1 MEPVVSSGFERL
13 LLWTCILVCEGEDPW
28 GWSSPTRD
36 EKTNTAA
43 TNVAMASRKWSTV
56 WLYYQRGEDANK
68 VVCLI
73 CLEAI
78 QHYGNT
84 SNLLRH
90 LRSKHR
96 AEYADVEKK
105 RQVDVAGGTGTPEEL
120 IILEIKVESCGEMVC
135 RSDDGTGSSKQ
146 VVALSGTANGV
157 HNGAPC
163 SSLMKPRKQSTLWE
177 FYQDGHDGSEALCL
191 LCSDTVL
198 YQHDT
203 RHLLTHLQKRHPVEF
218 SNLDNEA
225 ATEQSSGPMR
235 HCSLKRPA
243 LQEEACGNPGRDPG
257 ESPCTEQDHIRKALE
272 QEARM
277 LERERELTAQ
287 LRRAQEQEARA
298 LERERELTEQLRKA
312 RDQERKAA
320 QEVQELEARV
330 LERER
335 RAIEQLGMALE
346 QEARAIQ
353 REREALEQLRRE
365 LEQDR
370 RINAETNSL
379 HSCFLGNGVLGGW
392 RSHSAHCPH
401 P

>member
-1 MEPVVSSGFERL
+1 M
-13 LLWTCILVCEGEDPW
+13 
-28 GWSSPTRD
+28 
-36 EKTNTAA
+36 
-43 TNVAMASRKWSTV
+43 
-56 WLYYQRGEDANK
+56 YRGNGTEQ
-68 VVCLI
+68 VQL
-73 CLEAI
+73 
-78 QHYGNT
+78 
-84 SNLLRH
+84 
-90 LRSKHR
+90 
-96 AEYADVEKK
+96 K
-105 RQVDVAGGTGTPEEL
+105 R
-120 IILEIKVESCGEMVC
+120 EMD
-135 RSDDGTGSSKQ
+135 R
-146 VVALSGTANGV
+146 SGTANGV

-235 HCSLKRPA
+235 
-243 LQEEACGNPGRDPG
+243 DPG
-257 ESPCTEQDHIRKALE
+257 EKALE

-320 QEVQELEARV
+320 QEQEDRALEREHKLMEQLRREHEQEMRRVQELEARV

-370 RINAETNSL
+370 RALQRQREEV
-379 HSCFLGNGVLGGW
+379 G
-392 RSHSAHCPH
+392 RSTDASDANLDVQHHEEQSV
-401 P
+401 

>member
-1 MEPVVSSGFERL
+1 
-13 LLWTCILVCEGEDPW
+13 
-28 GWSSPTRD
+28 
-36 EKTNTAA
+36 
-43 TNVAMASRKWSTV
+43 MASRKWSTV

-105 RQVDVAGGTGTPEEL
+105 RQVDVAGGTGTPQHRAMKALAQGVNGGSQSEM
-120 IILEIKVESCGEMVC
+120 LECTAGGNGTEQVQLKREMD
-135 RSDDGTGSSKQ
+135 R
-146 VVALSGTANGV
+146 SGTANGV

-243 LQEEACGNPGRDPG
+243 LQEEACGNPGRDPDILEVLMVG
-257 ESPCTEQDHIRKALE
+257 ETEQDHIRKALE

-320 QEVQELEARV
+320 QEQEDRALEREHKLMEQLRREHEQEMRRVQELEARV

-370 RINAETNSL
+370 RALQRQREEV
-379 HSCFLGNGVLGGW
+379 G
-392 RSHSAHCPH
+392 RSTDASDANLDVQHHEEQSV
-401 P
+401 